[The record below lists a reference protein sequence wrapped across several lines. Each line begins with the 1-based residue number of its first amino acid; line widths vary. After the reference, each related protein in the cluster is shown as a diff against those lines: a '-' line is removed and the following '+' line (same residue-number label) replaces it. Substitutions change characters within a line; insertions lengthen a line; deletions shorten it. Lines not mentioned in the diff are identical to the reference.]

1 MMMMTPSTIQE
12 EEEKRASQSYTHTHT
27 HTHPAAAAGGFFS
40 VLKYLVRDRIVS
52 SSLYIHTDTCTV
64 PALIKMTLIT

>member
-1 MMMMTPSTIQE
+1 MMMTPSTIQE

-27 HTHPAAAAGGFFS
+27 HTSSSSSGGLFS